1 MRFLPVLL
9 ALLFTSRIFAADVTY
24 QKGKDAS
31 FVGGCVDATE
41 REDGTTLLPSEVQL
55 VRYYI
60 DNTAG
65 NMDTPL
71 YTAIMSGGCKD
82 TMIDLGQFPTDIT
95 FYSYAQTVDT
105 EDRVSVSSYSV
116 SFIIVKGNPNAPGQ
130 IK

>member
-1 MRFLPVLL
+1 MKAFILL
-9 ALLFTSRIFAADVTY
+9 LCCSSAFAADVTY
-24 QKGKDAS
+24 QKGKDQS

-41 REDGTTLLPSEVQL
+41 REDGTTLLPEEIQL